1 IKASRPDLVEV
12 PQTVTLP
19 EKAHNITFP
28 INTKVIQDDA
38 TTIQISVRANGLAR
52 SNTLVVFPALA
63 PLTLSTSKVKSGS
76 TLTGTV
82 TLRRVAPEGGF
93 RVTLA
98 SDNSKLAAV
107 PQSIDVSQGKSEA
120 IFEIRTN
127 AADAER
133 PVVISASYAGVTRK
147 ATVIVTP

>member
-1 IKASRPDLVEV
+1 M
-12 PQTVTLP
+12 
-19 EKAHNITFP
+19 
-28 INTKVIQDDA
+28 
-38 TTIQISVRANGLAR
+38 
-52 SNTLVVFPALA
+52 
-63 PLTLSTSKVKSGS
+63 
-76 TLTGTV
+76 
-82 TLRRVAPEGGF
+82 
-93 RVTLA
+93 TLA